1 MRRQLIAVFAAVAL
15 LIVVPFVV
23 PFGVVMQ
30 RTIRANAIDQARASV
45 TAVEPV
51 VRAGSSPE
59 LIRASL
65 LSTDLAESD
74 RISVLLSDGTLIGL
88 PILPTVVT
96 AARQRGGNTQWEN
109 PDGSISLTAVVD
121 VPDGGPS
128 LIRATIPRSAL
139 TRNRTVVWTALLG
152 VGLALIGIAILVAD
166 QLARSIVRPTE
177 KLAEAARAIGAGDLA
192 MQVQPDGPDELRDLA
207 SAMNNLGTQVN
218 GMIEHERGFI
228 AKLSHELRTPLTKLR
243 LGIDSLE
250 SPAEATVLRSDV
262 DEVTRKL
269 TSVIDDIRG
278 ELDNRDRD
286 RRSSDARAVLAR
298 RAAFWEVLA
307 DEQGRPWI
315 NQVDDEPLLAGI
327 VEREI
332 ETMVDIAFDNIFSHT
347 ESQCAVAFGTDV
359 TNGRPRLWFADAGP
373 GLDPNAIRPGNSASS
388 SGLGLS
394 IARET
399 LDGAGGELQLATSS
413 LGGAFVGFVFPPPQN
428 MATAASRPG
437 ARRAE

>member
-23 PFGVVMQ
+23 PLGVVVQ

-51 VRAGSSPE
+51 VRAGSSPD
-59 LIRASL
+59 LIRASM

-74 RISVLLSDGTLIGL
+74 RISVLLANGTTIGL
-88 PILPTVVT
+88 PIRPTVVT

-109 PDGSISLTAVVD
+109 PDGSIALTAVVD
-121 VPDGGPS
+121 VPEGGPS
-128 LIRATIPRSAL
+128 LIRATVPRSAL
-139 TRNRTVVWTALLG
+139 TRNRTVVWASLLG

-177 KLAEAARAIGAGDLA
+177 RLAQAARAIGAGDLA
-192 MQVQPDGPDELRDLA
+192 MQVEPDGPGELRELA

-218 GMIEHERGFI
+218 GMLEHERGFI

-243 LGIDSLE
+243 LGIDSLA
-250 SPAEATVLRSDV
+250 SPSEATVLRSDV

-278 ELDNRDRD
+278 ELNTRERD
-286 RRSSDARAVLAR
+286 SQNCDARAVLER
-298 RAAFWEVLA
+298 RAGFWQVLA
-307 DEQGRPWI
+307 EEQGRQWV
-315 NQVDDEPLLAGI
+315 NQLGDEPLYVSI
-327 VEREI
+327 IEREI
-332 ETMVDIAFDNIFSHT
+332 ETMVDIAFDNVFSHT
-347 ESQCAVAFGTDV
+347 AGDCAVAFGSDL
-359 TNGRPRLWFADAGP
+359 TNGRPRLWIADAGP
-373 GLDPNAIRPGNSASS
+373 GLDPTAIRPGNSASS

-394 IARET
+394 IVSET
-399 LDGAGGELQLATSS
+399 LEAAGGEIQLATSS
-413 LGGAFVGFVFPPPQN
+413 LGGAFVGFVLPA
-428 MATAASRPG
+428 ATNLVATRTSP
-437 ARRAE
+437 RRT

>member
-23 PFGVVMQ
+23 PLGVVAQ
-30 RTIRANAIDQARASV
+30 RQIRDNAIDQARLSV

-74 RISVLLSDGTLIGL
+74 RISVLLNDGTVIGL
-88 PILPTVVT
+88 PISPDLV
-96 AARQRGGNTQWEN
+96 ADARQRGGNTQWKN
-109 PDGSISLTAVVD
+109 SDGSISLTAVVE

-128 LIRATIPRSAL
+128 IIRAIIPREVL
-139 TRNRTVVWTALLG
+139 TRNRTLVWVALLG

-177 KLAEAARAIGAGDLA
+177 KLAAAARAIGAGDLA
-192 MQVQPDGPDELRDLA
+192 MQVEPDGPGELRDLA
-207 SAMNNLGTQVN
+207 SAMNNLGSQVN
-218 GMIEHERGFI
+218 GMLEHERGFI

-243 LGIDSLE
+243 LGIDSLQT
-250 SPAEATVLRSDV
+250 PAEASVLRSDV

-278 ELDNRDRD
+278 EINTRELVHRT
-286 RRSSDARAVLAR
+286 SDAREVLAR
-298 RAAFWEVLA
+298 RAAFWQVLA
-307 DEQGRPWI
+307 DEQGRQWVS
-315 NQVDDEPLLAGI
+315 QLGDEPLHVSLA
-327 VEREI
+327 ERDI

-347 ESQCAVAFGTDV
+347 ESECAVAFGSDYSY
-359 TNGRPRLWFADAGP
+359 GRPRLWFADAGG
-373 GLDPNAIRPGNSASS
+373 GLDPHAIQPGKSESS

-394 IARET
+394 IARDT
-399 LDGAGGELQLATSS
+399 LESSGGELQLATSS
-413 LGGAFVGFVFPPPQN
+413 LGGAFVGLVMTPSVRPSK
-428 MATAASRPG
+428 ASV
-437 ARRAE
+437 